1 MRGGKSSN
9 DTVVLIQRLPAELYG
24 QAKKAKTSF
33 FVTTSKTST
42 RGYSQKA
49 AIQVAAYTI
58 LRGGSS
64 RAIISIMDMQ
74 APIEEV
80 KGIGPKTA
88 EAFRRVNLKTVGDLL
103 YCLPRIYENYQTTV
117 AIEDLKPGKVIIR
130 GRIGDLRIMRTSRR
144 QLTITEGTIR
154 DDTGAVRTVW
164 FNQPYRAK
172 QFDSKRE
179 YYFTGKYEL
188 KNGRYVLQS
197 PSAQLVQDIEQDGE
211 AAGFQPIYSQKSA
224 IKPQLFQKILTGM
237 RDKFAEIP
245 DLLPFIEQ
253 APKYI
258 RPGARSE
265 ALYLSHFPETPEDA
279 EVGRRYLAY
288 EEVFE
293 LILAAKLNK
302 LETLR
307 LNAMPLKFNQK
318 LTQTIVKSL
327 PFQLTGAQRKATWE
341 ILQELGGKKPMNRM
355 LQGDVGSGKTIVAAI
370 ATAQATTNGAQT
382 ALLAP
387 TAILANQHFESFLS
401 LFRDLAKKNPGMEL
415 PSIALLTG
423 ATRGKNQL
431 KKQIREGKVDLVI
444 GTHALLTDSTQFHRL
459 GFCIIDEQHRFGVN
473 QRQKLLLKS
482 PENTAPHLLSMT
494 ATPIPRSLQLTVFGD
509 LDVSLLNELPPGRQP
524 IVTKILPELSQADQ
538 LYPAMRELLK
548 KKQQIYWIC
557 QLIEDK
563 NQNQATPVKRQAKK
577 LAELFQNYRVG
588 MLHGKMPVDEKDQIM
603 DDFADG
609 KIDILVS
616 TTVVEVGVNV
626 PNANMIEIQDSENYG
641 LAQLH
646 QLRGRVGRGDQP
658 AQCFLL
664 TTGENRPSKR
674 LREMEK
680 STDGFHLAEVDLKIR
695 GPGEIYGAM
704 QHGELNL
711 QVANLSDTAMIT
723 AASRHAAEF
732 AKNPKDMVKYPEL
745 AMRIR
750 KYQQLT
756 TLN

>member
-1 MRGGKSSN
+1 
-9 DTVVLIQRLPAELYG
+9 
-24 QAKKAKTSF
+24 
-33 FVTTSKTST
+33 
-42 RGYSQKA
+42 
-49 AIQVAAYTI
+49 
-58 LRGGSS
+58 
-64 RAIISIMDMQ
+64 MDMQ

-80 KGIGPKTA
+80 KGVGPKTA
-88 EAFRRVNLKTVGDLL
+88 EALRRVNLKTVSDLL

-117 AIEDLKPGKVIIR
+117 PIEDLKPGKVVVR
-130 GRIGDLRIMRTSRR
+130 GKIGDLRVMRTSRR
-144 QLTITEGTIR
+144 QLTITEGMIR
-154 DDTGAVRTVW
+154 DDTGAIRTVW

-172 QFDSKRE
+172 QFDPKRE

-197 PSAQLVQDIEQDGE
+197 PSAQLVQDVEKDGD
-211 AAGFQPIYSQKSA
+211 AAGFQPIYAQKSA
-224 IKPQLFQKILTGM
+224 IKPQLFQKIMAGM

-245 DLLPFIEQ
+245 DLLPMGEQ
-253 APKYI
+253 APGYI
-258 RPGARSE
+258 QPGARSE
-265 ALYLSHFPETPEDA
+265 ALYLSHFPESPEDA
-279 EVGRRYLAY
+279 ETGRQYLAY

-307 LNAMPLKFNQK
+307 LNAMPLEFNQK
-318 LTQTIVKSL
+318 MTQTIVKSL
-327 PFQLTGAQRKATWE
+327 PFRLTSAQRKATWE
-341 ILQELGGKKPMNRM
+341 ILQELGSQKPMNRM

-370 ATAQATTNGAQT
+370 AAAQATANSAQT

-387 TAILANQHFESFLS
+387 TAILANQHFESFVD
-401 LFRDLAKKNPGMEL
+401 LFRDLQEKNPGMKL

-423 ATRGKNQL
+423 ATRAKAQL
-431 KKQIREGKVDLVI
+431 KRQIRAGEIDLVI
-444 GTHALLTDSTQFHRL
+444 GTHALLTDSTEFHRL
-459 GFCIIDEQHRFGVN
+459 GFCIIDEQHRFGVG

-509 LDVSLLNELPPGRQP
+509 LDVSILNELPPGRQP
-524 IVTKILPELSQADQ
+524 IVTKILPEILQSDD
-538 LYPAMRELLK
+538 LYPAMRELLR

-563 NQNQATPVKRQAKK
+563 NKSQATPVKKQAKK
-577 LAELFQNYRVG
+577 LAEIFSNYHVG
-588 MLHGKMPVDEKDQIM
+588 MLHGKMPTEEKDQVM
-603 DDFADG
+603 DDFAEG

-626 PNANMIEIQDSENYG
+626 PNANMIVIQDAENYG

-664 TTGENRPSKR
+664 TTAEGKPSKR

-711 QVANLSDTAMIT
+711 QVANLSDTATIT

-732 AKNPKDMVKYPEL
+732 AKHPEDMVKYPEL
-745 AMRIR
+745 ASRIR

>member
-1 MRGGKSSN
+1 
-9 DTVVLIQRLPAELYG
+9 
-24 QAKKAKTSF
+24 
-33 FVTTSKTST
+33 
-42 RGYSQKA
+42 
-49 AIQVAAYTI
+49 
-58 LRGGSS
+58 
-64 RAIISIMDMQ
+64 MDMQ

-80 KGIGPKTA
+80 KGVGPKTA
-88 EAFRRVNLKTVGDLL
+88 EALRRVNLNTVGDLL

-117 AIEDLKPGKVIIR
+117 PIEDLKPGKVVVR
-130 GRIGDLRIMRTSRR
+130 GNINDLRVMRTSRR
-144 QLTITEGTIR
+144 QLTITEGTIH
-154 DDTGAVRTVW
+154 DATGSIRTVW

-172 QFDSKRE
+172 QFDVNRE

-197 PSAQLVQDIEQDGE
+197 PSAQLVQDVEKDGD
-211 AAGFQPIYSQKSA
+211 AAEFQPIYAQKSA
-224 IKPQLFQKILTGM
+224 IKPQLFQKIISGM

-245 DLLPFIEQ
+245 DLLPFGDY
-253 APKYI
+253 APEYI
-258 RPGARSE
+258 CPGARSE
-265 ALYLSHFPETPEDA
+265 ALFLSHFPESPEDA
-279 EVGRRYLAY
+279 ETGRRYLAY

-307 LNAMPLKFNQK
+307 LNAMPLKFDQK

-327 PFQLTGAQRKATWE
+327 AFKLTGAQRKATWE
-341 ILQELGGKKPMNRM
+341 ILQELESNKPMNRM

-370 ATAQATTNGAQT
+370 ATAQATANGVQS

-387 TAILANQHFESFLS
+387 TAILANQHFESFVE
-401 LFRDLAKKNPGMEL
+401 LFQELQKKNPGLKL

-431 KKQIREGKVDLVI
+431 KKQIQAGKIDLVI
-444 GTHALLTDSTQFHRL
+444 GTHALLTDSTSFHKL
-459 GFCIIDEQHRFGVN
+459 GFCIIDEQHRFGVG

-524 IVTKILPELSQADQ
+524 IVTKILPELQQTDI
-538 LYPAMRELLK
+538 LYPAMRELLQ

-557 QLIEDK
+557 QLIEEK
-563 NQNQATPVKRQAKK
+563 NRSQATPVKKQVKK
-577 LAELFQNYRVG
+577 LAELFPKHNVG
-588 MLHGKMPVDEKDQIM
+588 MLHGKMSTDEKDQVM
-603 DDFADG
+603 SDFADG

-626 PNANMIEIQDSENYG
+626 PNANMIVIQDAENYG

-646 QLRGRVGRGDQP
+646 QLRGRVGRGNQP

-664 TTGENRPSKR
+664 TTSEGRPSKR

-711 QVANLSDTAMIT
+711 QVANLSDTNMIT
-723 AASRHAAEF
+723 AASRHVAEF
-732 AKNPKDMVKYPEL
+732 AKHSEDMVKYPEL